1 MGETIKRQSS
11 ELKGRWVG
19 KMPRFFRQLVVLCA
33 CIMVTAFGVNQ
44 IMVIGVAFIVP
55 YNALADSIMD
65 EISVFVEENIEAEI
79 LDEMWEMR

>member
-1 MGETIKRQSS
+1 MYIVLLYDIVLWKRKISY
-11 ELKGRWVG
+11 
-19 KMPRFFRQLVVLCA
+19 QL
-33 CIMVTAFGVNQ
+33 IDEQDTHQ